1 MLIPFANMSSIQR
14 GYSLACASGL
24 YFLYTECMAGEFN
37 TGEPIAYFLTWTT
50 YGTWLPGDDRGW
62 NRKGEFENLPS
73 NPLLVETADA
83 RMNEDPFLLSAADR
97 QLVEHTIGAHCEFR
111 GWDLHAVNVRS
122 NHAHVVVAASAYKPD
137 RVASQFKAW
146 CTRKLKAVYP
156 NRERFW
162 TEGTSCRWINTTDEL
177 AKAIEYTLEA
187 QDRNGVE

>member
-1 MLIPFANMSSIQR
+1 
-14 GYSLACASGL
+14 
-24 YFLYTECMAGEFN
+24 MAGEFN

-62 NRKGEFENLPS
+62 NRKGEFENLPA

-83 RMNEDPFLLSAADR
+83 RMKEDLFLLSAADR
-97 QLVEHTIGAHCEFR
+97 KLVEQTIRDHCDFR
-111 GWDLHAVNVRS
+111 GWDLHAINVRS
-122 NHAHVVVAASAYKPD
+122 NHTHVVVAASEYKPD
-137 RVASQFKAW
+137 QVASQFKAW
-146 CTRKLKAVYP
+146 CTRKLKVTYP